1 MNPTLD
7 CTSDRD
13 PLSYRAGEPM
23 VFSFRASNAPAG
35 ARIRWRRTGDDGRA
49 ESGVMAFYNALACPK
64 EITFVQGATH
74 FSFPAE
80 PAQTAFRATDVRR
93 SERPE

>member
-1 MNPTLD
+1 MLDRSLRLNPTLD

-49 ESGVMAFYNALACPK
+49 ESLLDWIPSPVAS
-64 EITFVQGATH
+64 IVT
-74 FSFPAE
+74 
-80 PAQTAFRATDVRR
+80 
-93 SERPE
+93 